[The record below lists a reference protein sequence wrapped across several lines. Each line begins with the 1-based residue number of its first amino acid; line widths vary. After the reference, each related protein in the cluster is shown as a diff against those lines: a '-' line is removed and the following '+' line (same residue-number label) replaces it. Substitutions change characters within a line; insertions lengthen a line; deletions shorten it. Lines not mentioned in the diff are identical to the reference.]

1 MNKEE
6 VIKILKEEMK
16 GICRGCNKGIEECY
30 NCPIHKLVN
39 RVLQVLNSG

>member
-16 GICRGCNKGIEECY
+16 SICRGCNKGIEECY
-30 NCPIHKLVN
+30 NCSIYKLVN